1 MRESCDQKFPD
12 FTAAAPTLAWVPLRE
27 GMLEG
32 DTEED
37 TRTSNQEEC
46 HSADI
51 VPMRGIKKLQTNY
64 PYWALVDSFGA
75 LYIPK

>member
-1 MRESCDQKFPD
+1 MDGGKRESCDQKFPD

-51 VPMRGIKKLQTNY
+51 VPMRGKKSCRQITLIG
-64 PYWALVDSFGA
+64 P
-75 LYIPK
+75 